1 MAKLASNFTNI
12 LSKPATDFE
21 RPKPLPQGTYLM
33 NVKPGYRLDESTK
46 KKTPFVEFL
55 CDVVEALK
63 DVDAAELAEA
73 GGVAGKIVKAT
84 FYLTDDAAY
93 RLREF
98 LETLGLDTTKPTD
111 QILDDA
117 AGQQFLGTIVHEPSQ
132 DGQSIFA
139 KLGQTAAVE

>member
-1 MAKLASNFTNI
+1 MSKLAANFTNI
-12 LSKPATDFE
+12 LSKPASDFE

-33 NVKPGYRLDESTK
+33 MVKPGYRLDESTK

-55 CDVVEALK
+55 CDVVEATD
-63 DVDAAELAEA
+63 DVDAGELAEM
-73 GGVAGKIVKAT
+73 GGVAGKVTKAT
-84 FYLTDDAAY
+84 FYLTDEAAY

-139 KLGQTAAVE
+139 KLGATAPVE